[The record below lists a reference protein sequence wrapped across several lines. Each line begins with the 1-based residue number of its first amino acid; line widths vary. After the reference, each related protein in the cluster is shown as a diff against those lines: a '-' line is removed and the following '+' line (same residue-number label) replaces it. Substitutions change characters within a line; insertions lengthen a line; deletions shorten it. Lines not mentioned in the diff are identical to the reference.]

1 MTSYCSFVFLALYLP
16 AVILSYQLMPKKVR
30 PYLLLVASY
39 ALFWLM
45 SGKLIAYLLFTTVS
59 VYKAGKILGKQ
70 TEQKN
75 AEVKAADRADKK
87 ALRLAWQK
95 KQRRVLAAAILLEH
109 FLWKTSILW
118 QLCWGQLPFCMCHI
132 LSCRSEFLFIHCR
145 RYPI

>member
-39 ALFWLM
+39 VLFWLM

-59 VYKAGKILGKQ
+59 VYKAGQILGKQ

-95 KQRRVLAAAILLEH
+95 KQRRVLAAAILLQ
-109 FLWKTSILW
+109 LAIL
-118 QLCWGQLPFCMCHI
+118 LTVLAFNLMGDGIRDALDPKMKN
-132 LSCRSEFLFIHCR
+132 
-145 RYPI
+145 